1 MTTKDELLKTRPRQ
15 PLTARPAQ
23 PVARPAKR
31 VGPRNTAKLNFESL
45 CKLRAGLRMKC
56 VDHRI
61 NRAEMDLL
69 RELEALPP
77 VMPKATKPPGTT
89 DAAYNRVW
97 DTFTARMNKA
107 LPNIDRLRG
116 KAGLR

>member
-1 MTTKDELLKTRPRQ
+1 MKTKDELLKSRPRQ

-31 VGPRNTAKLNFESL
+31 VGPRNTARLNFESL
-45 CKLRAGLRMKC
+45 CKLRAGLRMKAL
-56 VDHRI
+56 DNRI
-61 NRAEMDLL
+61 NPAEMDLL
-69 RELEALPP
+69 RELNTLPGT
-77 VMPKATKPPGTT
+77 MPKASPTPGTT
-89 DAAYNRVW
+89 DAAYGRVW
-97 DTFTARMNKA
+97 DTFTTRVNKA